1 MKATSLSKIA
11 FFIFLSTTASWAAI
25 NNPVEGLWKTQDGR
39 AKVDIKPCKA
49 GSSTLCGKIIELR
62 EPLDPKTGREKT
74 DSFNPEDNLK
84 GRKLMGMIT
93 LWNFKPVSD
102 APNHWSDGKIYSPRE
117 GKTYSSEMEISE
129 DGKTLTVRGYVGL
142 PIFGQSQ
149 VWTRTTPDEKLMITQ
164 E

>member
-1 MKATSLSKIA
+1 MNAKSLSKIA
-11 FFIFLSTTASWAAI
+11 FFAFLSTTTSWTMA
-25 NNPVEGLWKTQDGR
+25 NSSVEGLWKTQDGR
-39 AKVDIKPCKA
+39 AKVDIKPCKT

-74 DSFNPEDNLK
+74 DGFNPEDKLK
-84 GRKLMGMIT
+84 SRKLMGMIT
-93 LWNFKPVSD
+93 LWDFKAVPD
-102 APNHWSDGKIYSPRE
+102 EPNHWSDGKIYSPRE
-117 GKTYSSEMEISE
+117 GKTYSSEMDVTE

-149 VWTRTTPDEKLMITQ
+149 VWTRTTPDEKLMATQ